1 MRDMKH
7 RSALVLAC
15 WKRQHLAFITMR
27 RTAPGAQ
34 KGRMDFLC
42 DVLCAHLVERA
53 SAVSRQVEPE
63 ALSELQLG
71 PAVLT
76 PSRNNGFLN
85 MLEAMRKRARAL
97 SGGPLPSFPSLKISA
112 ADITPQGAF
121 AEAQAQFLRPDPA
134 QVDRL
139 VKVCA
144 HVPAPKCTSSLLT
157 SRTVAGVQQPLSES
171 GHSYP
176 SWLVLSV
183 VKRAPQYCHFCI
195 HTWFRHSL
203 PCGHRSQGSCA
214 LLPST

>member
-1 MRDMKH
+1 M
-7 RSALVLAC
+7 
-15 WKRQHLAFITMR
+15 
-27 RTAPGAQ
+27 
-34 KGRMDFLC
+34 
-42 DVLCAHLVERA
+42 
-53 SAVSRQVEPE
+53 EPE

-85 MLEAMRKRARAL
+85 MLEAMRKRTRAL

-112 ADITPQGAF
+112 TDITPQGAF

-144 HVPAPKCTSSLLT
+144 PVLAHRCIGSLLT
-157 SRTVAGVQQPLSES
+157 SSTVAGGQQPPSERR
-171 GHSYP
+171 HCHP

-183 VKRAPQYCHFCI
+183 VKRALQCCHFCI
-195 HTWFRHSL
+195 HTCHSL
-203 PCGHRSQGSCA
+203 PCGHRSQGSCT
-214 LLPST
+214 LL